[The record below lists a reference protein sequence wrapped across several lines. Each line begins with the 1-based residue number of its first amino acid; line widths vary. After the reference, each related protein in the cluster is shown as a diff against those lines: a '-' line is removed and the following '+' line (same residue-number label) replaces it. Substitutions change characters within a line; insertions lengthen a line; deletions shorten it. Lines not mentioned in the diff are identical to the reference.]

1 MFANRRRNLPNK
13 LHDIILVKLKKIA
26 KPTTIIE
33 SLIKFSFWL
42 INVETVMIAIKTAFG
57 LINWKKIMLKNLA
70 GFFISY
76 SSDLLLTAIL

>member
-1 MFANRRRNLPNK
+1 M
-13 LHDIILVKLKKIA
+13 LVKLKKIA

-57 LINWKKIMLKNLA
+57 LIN
-70 GFFISY
+70 
-76 SSDLLLTAIL
+76 